1 MLDDLRNSASHSFD
15 EEPSEPKR
23 ERRRSKEPERL
34 ILGMTAAQRFV
45 VALLLFVMV
54 CVLGTLFLVLTE
66 KVVISIPAIL
76 SWLGIG

>member
-15 EEPSEPKR
+15 EEPEEAKR
-23 ERRRSKEPERL
+23 NYQEPERL

-45 VALLLFVMV
+45 VALLLFIAVWI
-54 CVLGTLFLVLTE
+54 LGILFLAVTE
-66 KVVISIPAIL
+66 KVYISIPAIL